1 MEKIVEIEKVEI
13 DSSLPKEEKIEE
25 FVKEIRNPYR
35 FKVGDIIVNVAFN
48 ENGLTLQD
56 KMMQY
61 FRMIMA

>member
-13 DSSLPKEEKIEE
+13 DTSLSKEEKIET

-35 FKVGDIIVNVAFN
+35 FKVGDIIVNVAFD

-56 KMMQY
+56 KMLQY
-61 FRMIMA
+61 FRLIMA

>member
-13 DSSLPKEEKIEE
+13 DTSLSKEEKIET

-61 FRMIMA
+61 FRLIMA

>member
-13 DSSLPKEEKIEE
+13 DTSLSKEEKIEE

-61 FRMIMA
+61 FRLIMA

>member
-13 DSSLPKEEKIEE
+13 DTSLPKEEKIEK

-35 FKVGDIIVNVAFN
+35 FKVGDIIVNVAFD

>member
-35 FKVGDIIVNVAFN
+35 FKVGDIIVNVAFD

-56 KMMQY
+56 KMLQY
-61 FRMIMA
+61 FRLIMA

>member
-1 MEKIVEIEKVEI
+1 MEKVAEIEKVEI
-13 DSSLPKEEKIEE
+13 DTSLPKKEKIEE

-35 FKVGDIIVNVAFN
+35 FKAGDIIVNVAFD

-56 KMMQY
+56 KMIQY

>member
-35 FKVGDIIVNVAFN
+35 FKVGDIIVNVAFD

-61 FRMIMA
+61 FRLIMA

>member
-35 FKVGDIIVNVAFN
+35 FKVGDIIVNVAFD
-48 ENGLTLQD
+48 ENGLTLHD
-56 KMMQY
+56 KMLQY
-61 FRMIMA
+61 FRLIMA

>member
-13 DSSLPKEEKIEE
+13 DTSLPKEEKIEE

-35 FKVGDIIVNVAFN
+35 FKVGDIIVNVVFD

-61 FRMIMA
+61 FRLIMA

>member
-13 DSSLPKEEKIEE
+13 DTSLSKEEKIEE

>member
-13 DSSLPKEEKIEE
+13 DTSLSKEEKIEE

-35 FKVGDIIVNVAFN
+35 FKVGDIIVNVAFD

-56 KMMQY
+56 KMLQY

>member
-35 FKVGDIIVNVAFN
+35 FKVGDIIVNVAFD

>member
-1 MEKIVEIEKVEI
+1 MEKIIEIEKVEI
-13 DSSLPKEEKIEE
+13 DTSLPKEEKIEE

-35 FKVGDIIVNVAFN
+35 FKVGDIIVNVAFD

-61 FRMIMA
+61 FRLIMA

>member
-13 DSSLPKEEKIEE
+13 DTSLPKEEKIEE

-61 FRMIMA
+61 FRLIMA

>member
-35 FKVGDIIVNVAFN
+35 FKVGDIIVNVAFD

-56 KMMQY
+56 KMLQY

>member
-13 DSSLPKEEKIEE
+13 DISLPKEEKIEE

-35 FKVGDIIVNVAFN
+35 FKVGDIIVNVAFD

-61 FRMIMA
+61 FRLIMA

>member
-13 DSSLPKEEKIEE
+13 DTSLSKEEKIEE

-56 KMMQY
+56 RMMQY

>member
-13 DSSLPKEEKIEE
+13 DTSLPKEEKIEE

-35 FKVGDIIVNVAFN
+35 FKVGDIIVNVAFD

>member
-13 DSSLPKEEKIEE
+13 DTSLPKKEKIEE

-35 FKVGDIIVNVAFN
+35 FKVGDIIVNVAFD

>member
-13 DSSLPKEEKIEE
+13 DSSLPKAEKIEE

-35 FKVGDIIVNVAFN
+35 FKVGDIIVNVAFD

-56 KMMQY
+56 KMLQY
-61 FRMIMA
+61 FRLIMA

>member
-1 MEKIVEIEKVEI
+1 MEKIVEIEKVAI
-13 DSSLPKEEKIEE
+13 DTSLSKEEKIEE

-35 FKVGDIIVNVAFN
+35 FKVGDIIVNVAFD

-61 FRMIMA
+61 FRLIMA

>member
-13 DSSLPKEEKIEE
+13 DNSLPKEEKIEE
-25 FVKEIRNPYR
+25 FVKKIRNPYR
-35 FKVGDIIVNVAFN
+35 FKVGDIIVNVAFD

-61 FRMIMA
+61 FRLIMA

>member
-13 DSSLPKEEKIEE
+13 DTSLSKEEKIEE

-35 FKVGDIIVNVAFN
+35 FKVGNIIVNVAFN